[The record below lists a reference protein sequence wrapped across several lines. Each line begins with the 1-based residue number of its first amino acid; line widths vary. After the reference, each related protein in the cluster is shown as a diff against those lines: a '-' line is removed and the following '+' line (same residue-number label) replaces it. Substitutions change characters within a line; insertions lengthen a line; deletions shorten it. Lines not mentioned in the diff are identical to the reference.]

1 MCATTQVVKSIHVI
15 HKKYDEQV
23 VIESKSIMLDAYG
36 IFVDGSY
43 VTIGSQYKYP
53 GLMVSVELIRP

>member
-53 GLMVSVELIRP
+53 RLMVSVELIRP